1 MTTRHDLTDTLIELI
16 PEDGRR
22 VSNEEIQ
29 DALEKAAG
37 EPVSDMTLKQIK
49 ARIIELGIA
58 EAAKGPGGGLKA
70 IGVESPPKTTRKKD
84 EKKMDT
90 GKSANS
96 DKSLESWIWDAACSI
111 RGAKDAPK
119 YKDYIL
125 PLVFTK
131 RLCDVFDDE
140 LDRIAD
146 EVRSRKKAFTL
157 VDADPKLVRFYL
169 PLRPEDPN
177 QPVWSCIR
185 KLTEQIGEGVTSHMR
200 AIASSNPLLK
210 GIIDEHGDDDLAAL
224 EGDDDMQSFDDF
236 DEDEDGHGV
245 GMHDVGDDHD
255 HTGSM
260 SPEEEKIWRE
270 DEERF
275 FKEADADKD
284 GHLDK
289 DEYTRAMMKE
299 MSPHAGA
306 DPDEMEGGAAMPP
319 PPSPALAGTGPLS
332 TEGMTEDE
340 KTHFEEL
347 GKQFVEEDLDKDGKI
362 SLEEWFNM
370 MFHDMPQEPEF
381 EDGHEDMW
389 DHEHHHEH
397 HNQLTHDPLQG
408 TAIDPYLYV
417 D

>member
-1 MTTRHDLTDTLIELI
+1 MNNTCLTNPPGSSNAFIVKPSNVGKFAAQVFAHQSKEVAAALESVF
-16 PEDGRR
+16 PR
-22 VSNEEIQ
+22 VGLRSFV
-29 DALEKAAG
+29 ALTGPEKAAQ
-37 EPVSDMTLKQIK
+37 LQ
-49 ARIIELGIA
+49 ELAGIVLLLGAYCCAADQSAHKPETA
-58 EAAKGPGGGLKA
+58 EDDAGDHLG
-70 IGVESPPKTTRKKD
+70 D
-84 EKKMDT
+84 END
-90 GKSANS
+90 
-96 DKSLESWIWDAACSI
+96 
-111 RGAKDAPK
+111 
-119 YKDYIL
+119 
-125 PLVFTK
+125 
-131 RLCDVFDDE
+131 
-140 LDRIAD
+140 
-146 EVRSRKKAFTL
+146 
-157 VDADPKLVRFYL
+157 
-169 PLRPEDPN
+169 
-177 QPVWSCIR
+177 
-185 KLTEQIGEGVTSHMR
+185 
-200 AIASSNPLLK
+200 LLK

-299 MSPHAGA
+299 MSPHVGA

-389 DHEHHHEH
+389 DHEHHHELDVRGGRRGRRESVDVLLVVH
-397 HNQLTHDPLQG
+397 EDEGEGGRRAGRGPQG
-408 TAIDPYLYV
+408 KGQGPEGEEGRQEGGGAAEPV
-417 D
+417 RPRWMA